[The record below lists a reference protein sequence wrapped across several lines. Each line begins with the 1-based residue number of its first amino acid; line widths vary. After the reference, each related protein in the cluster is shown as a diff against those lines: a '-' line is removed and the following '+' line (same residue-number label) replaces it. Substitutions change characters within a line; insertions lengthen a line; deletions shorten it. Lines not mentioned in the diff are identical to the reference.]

1 MITVNLY
8 LLRKKANIDLGE
20 TGEFNQRRIYDD
32 QNTFDLLRVA
42 SEVLGEFTFG
52 SCIGSLL
59 WSRLGFYYYLS
70 PDLWLNRWPSFSEE
84 AKYRQMLVNALEIAV
99 LFIFIY
105 AFVEWFSSE
114 CDGEL
119 KAIARNHITWQCC
132 LRIWTESI
140 YKPRWPLKTSFN
152 VVKKKIM

>member
-1 MITVNLY
+1 M
-8 LLRKKANIDLGE
+8 
-20 TGEFNQRRIYDD
+20 
-32 QNTFDLLRVA
+32 
-42 SEVLGEFTFG
+42 
-52 SCIGSLL
+52 
-59 WSRLGFYYYLS
+59 
-70 PDLWLNRWPSFSEE
+70 P
-84 AKYRQMLVNALEIAV
+84 VNALEIAV

-152 VVKKKIM
+152 VVKKKIILTGSGENSYFFAYILFLFPKDRAWGFATFSITTTNYMHILEVIHLDFEKALWQNFLKEQFLLVMLKQ

>member
-1 MITVNLY
+1 
-8 LLRKKANIDLGE
+8 
-20 TGEFNQRRIYDD
+20 
-32 QNTFDLLRVA
+32 
-42 SEVLGEFTFG
+42 
-52 SCIGSLL
+52 
-59 WSRLGFYYYLS
+59 
-70 PDLWLNRWPSFSEE
+70 
-84 AKYRQMLVNALEIAV
+84 MLVNALEIAV

-119 KAIARNHITWQCC
+119 KAIAQNHITWQCC
-132 LRIWTESI
+132 LRIGTESI